1 MYRNDIKAERNFGKY
16 ALFVSFFPQLV
27 AGPIEKSKDL
37 LNQFKLPTTFDYERF
52 KDGLFLMLWGF
63 FQKIVVAD
71 KLAILVNKVYENPSN
86 YYGFEIIIATIFFAF
101 QIYCDFSS
109 YSDIAIGAAK
119 VLGFNLTQN
128 FKQPYFAESIKDF
141 WRRWHISLTSWFRD
155 YLYIPLGGNRK
166 GTFRKYINILIVF
179 MCSGLWH
186 GAAITFVIW
195 GTLHGLYQIIGDI
208 LKPLKEKLINL
219 FKIKTDVFSF
229 KLLKILTTFILVDFA
244 WIFFRA
250 NSFTDA
256 KILIKNMFTFNP
268 WVLFNNSLYNL
279 GLDSKDFTVAILG
292 ITVVLIINFI
302 QSKFNFTTFLNNQ
315 NLLFRW
321 CIYFIIIIAVVILGA
336 YGPGFDAQQFIYFQ
350 F

>member
-1 MYRNDIKAERNFGKY
+1 M
-16 ALFVSFFPQLV
+16 
-27 AGPIEKSKDL
+27 
-37 LNQFKLPTTFDYERF
+37 
-52 KDGLFLMLWGF
+52 
-63 FQKIVVAD
+63 
-71 KLAILVNKVYENPSN
+71 
-86 YYGFEIIIATIFFAF
+86 
-101 QIYCDFSS
+101 
-109 YSDIAIGAAK
+109 
-119 VLGFNLTQN
+119 
-128 FKQPYFAESIKDF
+128 
-141 WRRWHISLTSWFRD
+141 
-155 YLYIPLGGNRK
+155 YIPLGGNRK

-219 FKIKTDVFSF
+219 FKIKTDIFSF